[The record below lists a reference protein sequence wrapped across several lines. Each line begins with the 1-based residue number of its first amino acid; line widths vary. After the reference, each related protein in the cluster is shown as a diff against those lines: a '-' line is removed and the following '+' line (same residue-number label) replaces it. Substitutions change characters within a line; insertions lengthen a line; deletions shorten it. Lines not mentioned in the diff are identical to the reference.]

1 MSPLNDYQ
9 HIAENMYNHPLITD
23 NFNAEVE
30 DHYFSVLDSLRR
42 GEHALAQKSLETSLT
57 LIRKRQKLI
66 KLADKS
72 DTGWFFVQE
81 YEQDNLADN
90 LEDEK
95 LSRKRRIK
103 PAERQIHPV

>member
-9 HIAENMYNHPLITD
+9 HIAENMHNHPLITD
-23 NFNAEVE
+23 HFNAEVE
-30 DHYFSVLDSLRR
+30 DHYFSVLLRR

-57 LIRKRQKLI
+57 LIRKRQKFI
-66 KLADKS
+66 KLADRS

-90 LEDEK
+90 SEDEK

-103 PAERQIHPV
+103 SAERQIHPV

>member
-1 MSPLNDYQ
+1 M
-9 HIAENMYNHPLITD
+9 
-23 NFNAEVE
+23 E
-30 DHYFSVLDSLRR
+30 DHYSSVLDSLRR

-66 KLADKS
+66 KLADES

-90 LEDEK
+90 SEGEK
-95 LSRKRRIK
+95 LSRKRRVK

>member
-1 MSPLNDYQ
+1 
-9 HIAENMYNHPLITD
+9 MYNHPLITD

-66 KLADKS
+66 KLADGLLSKNMS
-72 DTGWFFVQE
+72 KIISQTTRKMKNYQE
-81 YEQDNLADN
+81 SAG
-90 LEDEK
+90 
-95 LSRKRRIK
+95 
-103 PAERQIHPV
+103 

>member
-23 NFNAEVE
+23 KFNEVVE
-30 DHYFSVLDSLRR
+30 DHYSSALDSLRR

-66 KLADKS
+66 K
-72 DTGWFFVQE
+72 
-81 YEQDNLADN
+81 
-90 LEDEK
+90 
-95 LSRKRRIK
+95 
-103 PAERQIHPV
+103 

>member
-1 MSPLNDYQ
+1 M
-9 HIAENMYNHPLITD
+9 
-23 NFNAEVE
+23 
-30 DHYFSVLDSLRR
+30 
-42 GEHALAQKSLETSLT
+42 ETSLT

-90 LEDEK
+90 SEDEK
-95 LSRKRRIK
+95 LSRKRGIK